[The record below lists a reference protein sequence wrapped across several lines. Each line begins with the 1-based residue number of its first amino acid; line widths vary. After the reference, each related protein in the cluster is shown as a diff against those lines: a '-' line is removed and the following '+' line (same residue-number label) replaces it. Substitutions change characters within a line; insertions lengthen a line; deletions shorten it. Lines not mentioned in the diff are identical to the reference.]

1 MLKGFR
7 AMNPV
12 KIGAGKSFKGL
23 AAYLLHDVGRAETDA
38 RVGWVQSYNLDE
50 AEPDRAWRLMAA
62 TAMSADQLKEAAG
75 IKKGKPA
82 RNVAYHFSIT
92 FSPADDPGEDV
103 QRASVAGALKALGL
117 DRHQALA
124 VSHTDTDHQHVH
136 VMVNLI
142 DPENGLS
149 AASKQPDGSPALLS
163 NDTRKLSKWA
173 QAFERE
179 HGLTVTEGRLANA
192 NKRAA
197 GEKVDAR
204 RKPRNVY
211 ERTKQETTD
220 RRRDFVKRQHDDTA
234 RDLTAESRAMHEQ
247 HRIEWEALKAAYGS
261 EKIAMQGQ
269 IGKVIKQ
276 TVADTKA
283 AHKPAWA
290 RLFARHRD
298 ESRAFELGERSA
310 LGRIWHGAAVF
321 RELAL
326 EGNALGGFLAAF
338 SKDERRAIV
347 ERKHNRERERLGKQ
361 IRLEI
366 SQQIDQIRRDQAEA
380 QRLARERFMLACDKL
395 RGDQDEAKAAMRG
408 RWQVYNAERRAALAT
423 AQSRAAQLARSRSM
437 ERQRGRGLEP

>member
-1 MLKGFR
+1 
-7 AMNPV
+7 MNPV

-23 AAYLLHDVGRAETDA
+23 AAYLLHDVGRADTAA

-62 TAMSADQLKEAAG
+62 TAKSADQLKEAAG

-82 RNVAYHFSIT
+82 KNVAYHFSIT
-92 FSPADDPGEDV
+92 FSPADDPSEDV
-103 QRASVAGALKALGL
+103 QRAAVAGALKALGL

-149 AASKQPDGSPALLS
+149 AASKQPDGRPALIS
-163 NDTRKLSKWA
+163 NDTVKLSKWA
-173 QAFERE
+173 QKFERE
-179 HGLTVTEGRLANA
+179 HGLSVTEGRLANA

-211 ERTKQETTD
+211 EREKQETTD
-220 RRRDFVKRQHDDTA
+220 RRRDFVKRQHDDKA

-247 HRIEWEALKAAYGS
+247 HRIEWDALKAAYGS
-261 EKIAMQGQ
+261 EKSAMQGQ
-269 IGKVIKQ
+269 TGKVIRH

-283 AHKPAWA
+283 AYKPAWVN
-290 RLFARHRD
+290 LFARHRD
-298 ESRAFELGERSA
+298 ELRIFEAGERSPI
-310 LGRIWHGAAVF
+310 GRIWHAAAVF
-321 RELAL
+321 RERAL
-326 EGNALGGFLAAF
+326 DGDMLGGFVAAF

-347 ERKHNRERERLGKQ
+347 QKKHDREREKLGKQ
-361 IRLEI
+361 IRAEI
-366 SQQIDQIRRDQAEA
+366 TQRIDQIRRDQAEA
-380 QRLARERFMLACDKL
+380 QRQARERFLLACQNL
-395 RGDQDEAKAAMRG
+395 RGDQEQTRAEMRG
-408 RWQVYNAERRAALAT
+408 RWQAYNAERRAALVT
-423 AQSRAAQLARSRSM
+423 ALQRQAHIARGRGM